1 VTGVAVHPVARGL
14 LVWMQAG
21 GPRLQSLMAEEA
33 ARADDL
39 SPAGDAAVR
48 AQLRFLAEA
57 LAANAG
63 PGRAA
68 ALEAF
73 RDRLPDV
80 LDDAEDRLRAHAEL
94 LGEATA
100 FEVGLQ
106 FADASPDD
114 PGLVAMLERRVRVGA
129 WVRLFLEAF
138 DAAQPDRPPAAPAA
152 LAWMADHQVHLA
164 DTIFSMDRRAKQ
176 LAQQRGGPEAIA
188 DQEVVNRIGQAT
200 MLQSHVRFL
209 VEALARA
216 M

>member
-1 VTGVAVHPVARGL
+1 VARGL
-14 LVWMQAG
+14 LVWMQTN
-21 GPRLQSLMAEEA
+21 GPRLQALMAQEA

-48 AQLRFLAEA
+48 AQLRFVADA

-63 PGRAA
+63 PGRAE
-68 ALEAF
+68 ALAGF
-73 RDRLPDV
+73 RDRLPSA
-80 LDDAEDRLRAHAEL
+80 LDGAAERVGELSEL

-100 FEVGLQ
+100 LEVGLQ

-114 PGLVAMLERRVRVGA
+114 PGLVAMLARRVRVDA
-129 WVRLFLEAF
+129 WMRLFLERY

-152 LAWMADHQVHLA
+152 LAWMAEHQTHLA
-164 DTIFSMDRRAKQ
+164 DTIFAMDRRAKQ
-176 LAQQRGGPEAIA
+176 HELERGGPDAIA
-188 DQEVVNRIGQAT
+188 DVETVNRIGQAT

-216 M
+216 L